1 VGGDTPLRFGDGL
14 EATRQLEMIEMEFD
28 KQTVIDMI
36 RDQMGSQRAEQAAQQ
51 LPDQVDHEQHS
62 DLLQQFGVNPQDLM
76 TRFLK

>member
-1 VGGDTPLRFGDGL
+1 
-14 EATRQLEMIEMEFD
+14 MEFD